1 MTQQDTTTQHT
12 VTPEQPVAAAADTEP
27 STATATAT
35 ADAAPVRGRFVWLA
49 VASIFLTVISWI
61 CAGYNAWAAIVVA
74 AVAIVAGALALKSHR
89 RGVRNTAITSI
100 IAATVLLVVVA
111 AFLIVIYIGLKA
123 I

>member
-1 MTQQDTTTQHT
+1 MTQQDKTQDILT
-12 VTPEQPVAAAADTEP
+12 SGQPPVAAAD
-27 STATATAT
+27 STAAIAI
-35 ADAAPVRGRFVWLA
+35 ADGQDVPSGHGRFVWLA
-49 VASIFLTVISWI
+49 IASIFMTVISWI

-74 AVAIVAGALALKSHR
+74 AAAIVTGALALKSHR